1 MEITAY
7 HSSSVVQTEQP
18 QHRLY
23 LLNLDDDAQQVDLEV
38 VRQATNETVIDDIYE
53 IPEERGAKF
62 SEVAHWDE
70 TYEVAVAL
78 DSARRRR
85 SRGKPVIVTAV
96 RERVVLAVAVP
107 GSNLVPV
114 ISPLSPTYA
123 IRVGQKLLPDPRPIS
138 RSKSR
143 RHSSVVNT
151 QNHLPNQLT

>member
-1 MEITAY
+1 M
-7 HSSSVVQTEQP
+7 QTEQP

-78 DSARRRR
+78 DSGP
-85 SRGKPVIVTAV
+85 SETFSWETGNCDSGEGK
-96 RERVVLAVAVP
+96 
-107 GSNLVPV
+107 G
-114 ISPLSPTYA
+114 
-123 IRVGQKLLPDPRPIS
+123 GS
-138 RSKSR
+138 RSGSTR
-143 RHSSVVNT
+143 IEPGARDLSFVTDLCDTGGTEVATGSATHFEVQEPET
-151 QNHLPNQLT
+151 Q